1 VPLLKNT
8 RVTFGMNNV
17 FDQRQAIVDSTGTVP
32 LRFQP
37 YLVDPTGRFFE
48 IEIRKLF

>member
-1 VPLLKNT
+1 
-8 RVTFGMNNV
+8 VTFGVNNL
-17 FDQRQAIVDSTGTVP
+17 FDTRQTIVDDSGTVP